1 MTNPSRRAN
10 LKTAVG
16 RVENA
21 PSSLGLKCQAQKTK
35 RSKKSQKRSQRS
47 SLAKIPKTKPEVDHA
62 EKQRV
67 MSVTKHKPTKKTRPK
82 VLKRVKLLTKTTP
95 RQLQRAKKNKPGEW
109 LQWKP

>member
-67 MSVTKHKPTKKTRPK
+67 MSVTRQK

-109 LQWKP
+109 LQ